1 MEDQGAP
8 EERWPVGE
16 LGRCVLFC
24 LEPYLGV
31 LVHRYD
37 LILIDVVLVRV
48 PPSPINEEGL
58 IRRVPEREII
68 PLTRFPIPSL
78 SSEGQHAGRKESLK
92 HLVYFL

>member
-1 MEDQGAP
+1 MVDQGAP

-16 LGRCVLFC
+16 LGRCVHFC

-31 LVHRYD
+31 LVHPND
-37 LILIDVVLVRV
+37 LILIDVVMN
-48 PPSPINEEGL
+48 PSPINEEGL
-58 IRRVPEREII
+58 IIWVPEREII
-68 PLTRFPIPSL
+68 PLTRL